1 MTAGPEQVWDPGL
14 QPERTALAWRRIAL
28 ALTGVAVVLPRL
40 LGGVLGG
47 GVAPP
52 SGVVLGCACLTWRAG
67 HRRYGHTHA
76 GLTSG
81 SGLPTDARALLLP
94 VFACLVVGVTA
105 LAALG
110 W

>member
-40 LGGVLGG
+40 LGGVLGWW
-47 GVAPP
+47 VAPP
-52 SGVVLGCACLTWRAG
+52 SVVVLACAFLIWREG

-76 GLTSG
+76 GLTRG